1 VNYYSLI
8 VQYLPSLDDSPSA
21 VSNKEPVMIQTLRN
35 AINPSHLLF
44 VSLLVL
50 GLLAGCGG
58 GAPGAGGG
66 GTPGTPGT
74 PGTAPA
80 APNVS
85 LAFAIK
91 QSQLTWPAVSGATH
105 YRIWESPD
113 DSTAFTQ
120 VGGDQTSTSTTR
132 PLALHLQLNA
142 RYRVQACNTSGCT
155 NSATVT
161 VASQLTPTNLRLAVG
176 YVKASNTA
184 ADDQFGSSVALSDDG
199 NTLAVGAPGEDGSA
213 SNSGAVYVFT
223 RSGGSWSQQGS
234 PIKAT
239 SPAANDRFG
248 SAVALSNDGNT
259 LAVGAPGRNVDEGS
273 VYIFLRT
280 GTSWSEE
287 DNLTASNAGANDQ
300 FGASVALSNDGN
312 TLAVGAPFED
322 SSTTGINN
330 GTNEGAS
337 DSGAAYVF
345 VRSGISWS
353 EEAYIKPSI
362 TSAQDNFG
370 TAVALSNDGNTLAV
384 GAPGEDDTA
393 TDSGAAYVFVRSGT
407 SWSQEAY
414 LKASNPDA
422 QDAFG
427 HSLAL
432 SGDGSTLAVG
442 AYREASNATVIG
454 GDESNNSAP
463 DSGAVYVFLRSGT
476 AWNQQAY
483 VKASNTQADD
493 QFGWALA
500 LSSDGNTLV
509 VGARYED
516 SNATGVGGDQTNNTP
531 TNSGAAY
538 AFVRSGTIWTQ
549 RSYVKASNTGS
560 GDQFAWSLALS
571 ADGNTLAVG
580 ANNEDSNATGVGGN
594 PDDDST
600 NDSGATYLY

>member
-1 VNYYSLI
+1 
-8 VQYLPSLDDSPSA
+8 
-21 VSNKEPVMIQTLRN
+21 
-35 AINPSHLLF
+35 
-44 VSLLVL
+44 
-50 GLLAGCGG
+50 
-58 GAPGAGGG
+58 
-66 GTPGTPGT
+66 
-74 PGTAPA
+74 
-80 APNVS
+80 
-85 LAFAIK
+85 
-91 QSQLTWPAVSGATH
+91 
-105 YRIWESPD
+105 
-113 DSTAFTQ
+113 
-120 VGGDQTSTSTTR
+120 
-132 PLALHLQLNA
+132 
-142 RYRVQACNTSGCT
+142 
-155 NSATVT
+155 
-161 VASQLTPTNLRLAVG
+161 LAVG

-184 ADDQFGSSVALSDDG
+184 ANDEFGTSVALSGDG

-259 LAVGAPGRNVDEGS
+259 LAVGAPGRNADAGS
-273 VYIFLRT
+273 AYVFVRSGI
-280 GTSWSEE
+280 SWTEE
-287 DNLTASNAGANDQ
+287 DNRTASNAGAGDQ
-300 FGASVALSNDGN
+300 FGTSVALSNDGN
-312 TLAVGAPFED
+312 TLAVGAPFEN
-322 SSTTGINN
+322 SSVTGINQPSD
-330 GTNEGAS
+330 ELAD

-345 VRSGISWS
+345 VRSVATWS
-353 EEAYIKPSI
+353 QEAFVKASN
-362 TSAQDNFG
+362 TDEQDNFG
-370 TAVALSNDGNTLAV
+370 RAVVLSNDGNTLAV
-384 GAPGEDDTA
+384 GAPGEDSADSANQNDETA
-393 TDSGAAYVFVRSGT
+393 LSSGAAYVYFRSGT
-407 SWSQEAY
+407 AWDLTPPAY
-414 LKASNPDA
+414 IKASNPDA

-454 GDESNNSAP
+454 GDQSNNSAP

-476 AWNQQAY
+476 TWNQQAY
-483 VKASNTQADD
+483 VKASNTQFND

-538 AFVRSGTIWTQ
+538 AFVRSGGTWAQ

-571 ADGNTLAVG
+571 ADGNTLTVG
-580 ANNEDSNATGVGGN
+580 ANNEDSNATGVGGD
-594 PDDDST
+594 PD
-600 NDSGATYLY
+600 NDGTLNSGAAYLY

>member
-1 VNYYSLI
+1 
-8 VQYLPSLDDSPSA
+8 
-21 VSNKEPVMIQTLRN
+21 MIQTLRY
-35 AINPSHLLF
+35 AINPSHLPF

-74 PGTAPA
+74 SGTAPA

-91 QSQLTWPAVSGATH
+91 QSQLSWPAVSGATH
-105 YRIWESPD
+105 YRIWESPN

-161 VASQLTPTNLRLAVG
+161 VASQLTPTSLRLAVG

-184 ADDQFGSSVALSDDG
+184 ADDGFGTSVALSGDG

-248 SAVALSNDGNT
+248 GAVALSNDGNT
-259 LAVGAPGRNVDEGS
+259 LAVGAPGRNADAGS
-273 VYIFLRT
+273 AYVFVRS
-280 GTSWSEE
+280 GTSWTEE
-287 DNLTASNAGANDQ
+287 DNRTASNAGAGDE

-322 SSTTGINN
+322 SSVTGINQPS
-330 GTNEGAS
+330 NELAS
-337 DSGAAYVF
+337 NSGAAYVF
-345 VRSGISWS
+345 VRSVASWNQ
-353 EEAYIKPSI
+353 EAFVKASN
-362 TSAQDNFG
+362 TGAQDNFG
-370 TAVALSNDGNTLAV
+370 RAVVLSNDGNTLAV
-384 GAPGEDDTA
+384 GAPGQDDTA
-393 TDSGAAYVFVRSGT
+393 PGSGAAYVFVRSVAT
-407 SWSQEAY
+407 WDQEAFV
-414 LKASNPDA
+414 KASNPDA

-454 GDESNNSAP
+454 GDQSNNSAP

-476 AWNQQAY
+476 TWNQQAY

-538 AFVRSGTIWTQ
+538 AFVRSGGTWAQ

-594 PDDDST
+594 PDDDSVS
-600 NDSGATYLY
+600 NSGAAYLY

>member
-1 VNYYSLI
+1 MTQTPLHAFKPSRPLFSFLLI
-8 VQYLPSLDDSPSA
+8 
-21 VSNKEPVMIQTLRN
+21 
-35 AINPSHLLF
+35 
-44 VSLLVL
+44 L

-58 GAPGAGGG
+58 AAPGPGGG
-66 GTPGTPGT
+66 GTPGTPE
-74 PGTAPA
+74 TAPA

-91 QSQLTWPAVSGATH
+91 QSQLSWPAVSGATH
-105 YRIWESPD
+105 YRIWESPNE
-113 DSTAFTQ
+113 STDFTQ
-120 VGGDQTSTSTTR
+120 VGGDQTSTSATR

-184 ADDQFGSSVALSDDG
+184 ADDGFGTSVALSGDG
-199 NTLAVGAPGEDGSA
+199 NTLAVGAPGEDGTF

-223 RSGGSWSQQGS
+223 RSGGSWIQPGS

-239 SPAANDRFG
+239 SPALGDRFG

-259 LAVGAPGRNVDEGS
+259 LAVGAPGRNADAGS
-273 VYIFLRT
+273 AYVFVRSGDT
-280 GTSWSEE
+280 WTQE
-287 DNLTASNAGANDQ
+287 DNRTASNAGAGDE
-300 FGASVALSNDGN
+300 FGTSVALSNDGN

-322 SSTTGINN
+322 SSVTGINQPS
-330 GTNEGAS
+330 NELAS
-337 DSGAAYVF
+337 NSGAAYVF
-345 VRSGISWS
+345 VRSDASWNQ
-353 EEAYIKPSI
+353 EAFVKASN
-362 TSAQDNFG
+362 TDEQDNFG
-370 TAVALSNDGNTLAV
+370 RAVVLSNDGNTLAV
-384 GAPGEDDTA
+384 GAPGEDSADSANQNDETA
-393 TDSGAAYVFVRSGT
+393 LSSGAAYVYFRSGT
-407 SWSQEAY
+407 AWDLTPPAY
-414 LKASNPDA
+414 IKASNPDA

-454 GDESNNSAP
+454 GDQSNNSAS

-476 AWNQQAY
+476 TWNQQAY

-538 AFVRSGTIWTQ
+538 AFVRSGGTWAQ

-594 PDDDST
+594 PDDDSVS
-600 NDSGATYLY
+600 NSGSAYLY

>member
-1 VNYYSLI
+1 LSINLTI
-8 VQYLPSLDDSPSA
+8 
-21 VSNKEPVMIQTLRN
+21 SN
-35 AINPSHLLF
+35 
-44 VSLLVL
+44 
-50 GLLAGCGG
+50 
-58 GAPGAGGG
+58 
-66 GTPGTPGT
+66 
-74 PGTAPA
+74 
-80 APNVS
+80 
-85 LAFAIK
+85 
-91 QSQLTWPAVSGATH
+91 
-105 YRIWESPD
+105 
-113 DSTAFTQ
+113 
-120 VGGDQTSTSTTR
+120 
-132 PLALHLQLNA
+132 
-142 RYRVQACNTSGCT
+142 
-155 NSATVT
+155 
-161 VASQLTPTNLRLAVG
+161 
-176 YVKASNTA
+176 
-184 ADDQFGSSVALSDDG
+184 
-199 NTLAVGAPGEDGSA
+199 
-213 SNSGAVYVFT
+213 VFT

-248 SAVALSNDGNT
+248 SAVALSSNGDT

-312 TLAVGAPFED
+312 RLAVGTPFED
-322 SSTTGINN
+322 SDTTGINN
-330 GTNEGAS
+330 ATNESAS
-337 DSGAAYVF
+337 NSGAAYVF

-353 EEAYIKPSI
+353 EEAYVKASN
-362 TSAQDNFG
+362 TGTDDNFG
-370 TAVALSNDGNTLAV
+370 TSVALSNDGDTLTV

-454 GDESNNSAP
+454 GDESNNSAT

-476 AWNQQAY
+476 TWNQQAY
-483 VKASNTQADD
+483 VKASNSEADD
-493 QFGWALA
+493 QFGWSLA
-500 LSSDGNTLV
+500 LSADGNTLV
-509 VGARYED
+509 VGANNEE
-516 SNATGVGGDQTNNTP
+516 SNATGVGGDQTNNTS
-531 TNSGAAY
+531 TDSGAAY
-538 AFVRSGTIWTQ
+538 AFVRSGSTWVQ

>member
-1 VNYYSLI
+1 
-8 VQYLPSLDDSPSA
+8 
-21 VSNKEPVMIQTLRN
+21 MIQRLRN
-35 AINPSHLLF
+35 AINPSHPLF

-58 GAPGAGGG
+58 AAPGPGGG
-66 GTPGTPGT
+66 GTPGTPE
-74 PGTAPA
+74 TAPA

-91 QSQLTWPAVSGATH
+91 QSQLSWPAVSGATH
-105 YRIWESPD
+105 YRIWESPN

-184 ADDQFGSSVALSDDG
+184 ANDEFGTSVALSGDG

-213 SNSGAVYVFT
+213 SDSGAVYVFT

-239 SPAANDRFG
+239 SPALGDRFG

-259 LAVGAPGRNVDEGS
+259 LVVGAPGRNVDAGS
-273 VYIFLRT
+273 AYVFVRSGI
-280 GTSWSEE
+280 SWTEE
-287 DNLTASNAGANDQ
+287 DNLTASNAEAGDG

-322 SSTTGINN
+322 SSVTGINQPS
-330 GTNEGAS
+330 NELAS
-337 DSGAAYVF
+337 NSGAAYVF
-345 VRSGISWS
+345 VRSVASWNQ
-353 EEAYIKPSI
+353 EAFVKASN
-362 TSAQDNFG
+362 TDEQDNFG
-370 TAVALSNDGNTLAV
+370 RAVVLSNDGNTLAV
-384 GAPGEDDTA
+384 GAPGEDSADSANQNDETA
-393 TDSGAAYVFVRSGT
+393 LSSGAAYVYFRSGAAWDLT
-407 SWSQEAY
+407 PPAY
-414 LKASNPDA
+414 IKASNPDA

-454 GDESNNSAP
+454 GDQSNNSAS
-463 DSGAVYVFLRSGT
+463 DSGAVYVFLLSGT
-476 AWNQQAY
+476 TWNQQAY
-483 VKASNTQADD
+483 VKASNAQADD
-493 QFGWALA
+493 QFGWSLA

-516 SNATGVGGDQTNNTP
+516 SNATGVGGGQTDVP
-531 TNSGAAY
+531 IASSNSGAVY
-538 AFVRSGTIWTQ
+538 SFVRSGGTWAQ

-571 ADGNTLAVG
+571 ADGNTLTVG
-580 ANNEDSNATGVGGN
+580 ANNEDSNATGVGGD
-594 PDDDST
+594 PD
-600 NDSGATYLY
+600 NDGTLNSGAAYLY

>member
-1 VNYYSLI
+1 
-8 VQYLPSLDDSPSA
+8 
-21 VSNKEPVMIQTLRN
+21 
-35 AINPSHLLF
+35 
-44 VSLLVL
+44 
-50 GLLAGCGG
+50 
-58 GAPGAGGG
+58 
-66 GTPGTPGT
+66 
-74 PGTAPA
+74 
-80 APNVS
+80 
-85 LAFAIK
+85 
-91 QSQLTWPAVSGATH
+91 
-105 YRIWESPD
+105 
-113 DSTAFTQ
+113 

-248 SAVALSNDGNT
+248 SAVALSSNGDT

-312 TLAVGAPFED
+312 RLAVGTPFED
-322 SSTTGINN
+322 SDTTGINN
-330 GTNEGAS
+330 ATNESAS
-337 DSGAAYVF
+337 NSGAAYVF

-353 EEAYIKPSI
+353 EEAY
-362 TSAQDNFG
+362 
-370 TAVALSNDGNTLAV
+370 V
-384 GAPGEDDTA
+384 
-393 TDSGAAYVFVRSGT
+393 
-407 SWSQEAY
+407 
-414 LKASNPDA
+414 KASNPDA

-454 GDESNNSAP
+454 GDESNNSAT

-476 AWNQQAY
+476 TWNQQAY
-483 VKASNTQADD
+483 VKASNSEADD
-493 QFGWALA
+493 QFGWSLA
-500 LSSDGNTLV
+500 LSADGNTLV
-509 VGARYED
+509 VGANNEE
-516 SNATGVGGDQTNNTP
+516 SNATGVGGDQTNNTS
-531 TNSGAAY
+531 TDSGAAY
-538 AFVRSGTIWTQ
+538 AFVRSGSTWVQ

-594 PDDDST
+594 PDDDSVS
-600 NDSGATYLY
+600 NSGAAYLY

>member
-1 VNYYSLI
+1 
-8 VQYLPSLDDSPSA
+8 
-21 VSNKEPVMIQTLRN
+21 MIQTLRN
-35 AINPSHLLF
+35 AINPPHLLF

-58 GAPGAGGG
+58 AAPGPGGG

-105 YRIWESPD
+105 YRIWESPN

-132 PLALHLQLNA
+132 PLALHLQLNF

-184 ADDQFGSSVALSDDG
+184 ANDGFGTSVALSGDG

-239 SPAANDRFG
+239 GTALNDRFG
-248 SAVALSNDGNT
+248 SAVALSSDGNT
-259 LAVGAPGRNVDEGS
+259 LAVGAPGRNVDAGS
-273 VYIFLRT
+273 V
-280 GTSWSEE
+280 
-287 DNLTASNAGANDQ
+287 
-300 FGASVALSNDGN
+300 
-312 TLAVGAPFED
+312 
-322 SSTTGINN
+322 
-330 GTNEGAS
+330 
-337 DSGAAYVF
+337 YVF
-345 VRSGISWS
+345 VRSGTSWT
-353 EEAYIKPSI
+353 EEGNL
-362 TSAQDNFG
+362 SATNAGANDGFG
-370 TAVALSNDGNTLAV
+370 TSVALSNDGNTLAV
-384 GAPGEDDTA
+384 GAPGEDGSNTGIDPPSNELA
-393 TDSGAAYVFVRSGT
+393 SNSGAAYVFVRSSSIWGQEAYVKASNTGANDGFGT
-407 SWSQEAY
+407 SVALSNDGNALAVGAPGQDDTATDSGGAYVFVRSVATWSQEAFV
-414 LKASNPDA
+414 KASNPDA

-454 GDESNNSAP
+454 GDQSNNSAS

-476 AWNQQAY
+476 TWNQQAY

-538 AFVRSGTIWTQ
+538 AFVRSGGTWAQ

-594 PDDDST
+594 PDDDSVS
-600 NDSGATYLY
+600 NSGAAYLY

>member
-1 VNYYSLI
+1 
-8 VQYLPSLDDSPSA
+8 
-21 VSNKEPVMIQTLRN
+21 MTQTLRY
-35 AINPSHLLF
+35 AINPSHFLF

-66 GTPGTPGT
+66 GTPGTPE
-74 PGTAPA
+74 TAPA

-91 QSQLTWPAVSGATH
+91 QSQLSWPAVSGATH
-105 YRIWESPD
+105 YRIWESPNE
-113 DSTAFTQ
+113 STDFTQ
-120 VGGDQTSTSTTR
+120 VGGDQTSTSATR

-184 ADDQFGSSVALSDDG
+184 ANDEFGTSVALSGDG

-259 LAVGAPGRNVDEGS
+259 LAVGAPGRNADAGS
-273 VYIFLRT
+273 AYVFVRSGI
-280 GTSWSEE
+280 SWTEE
-287 DNLTASNAGANDQ
+287 DNRTASNAGAGDQ
-300 FGASVALSNDGN
+300 FGTSVALSNDGN
-312 TLAVGAPFED
+312 TLAVGAPFEN
-322 SSTTGINN
+322 SSVTGINQPSD
-330 GTNEGAS
+330 ELAD

-345 VRSGISWS
+345 VRSVATWS
-353 EEAYIKPSI
+353 QEAFVKASN
-362 TSAQDNFG
+362 TDEQDNFG
-370 TAVALSNDGNTLAV
+370 RAVVLSNDGNTLAV
-384 GAPGEDDTA
+384 GAPGEDSADSANQNDETA
-393 TDSGAAYVFVRSGT
+393 LSSGAAYVYFRSGT
-407 SWSQEAY
+407 AWDLTPPAY
-414 LKASNPDA
+414 IKASNPDA

-454 GDESNNSAP
+454 GDQSNNSAP

-476 AWNQQAY
+476 TWNQQAY
-483 VKASNTQADD
+483 VKASNTQFND

-538 AFVRSGTIWTQ
+538 AFVRSGGTWAQ

-571 ADGNTLAVG
+571 ADGNTLTVG
-580 ANNEDSNATGVGGN
+580 ANNEDSNATGVGGD
-594 PDDDST
+594 PD
-600 NDSGATYLY
+600 NDGTLNSGAAYLY

>member
-1 VNYYSLI
+1 
-8 VQYLPSLDDSPSA
+8 
-21 VSNKEPVMIQTLRN
+21 MIQRLRN
-35 AINPSHLLF
+35 AINPSHPLF

-58 GAPGAGGG
+58 AAPGPGGG
-66 GTPGTPGT
+66 GTPGTPE
-74 PGTAPA
+74 TAPA

-91 QSQLTWPAVSGATH
+91 QSQLSWPAVSGATH
-105 YRIWESPD
+105 YRIWESPN

-184 ADDQFGSSVALSDDG
+184 ADDGFGTSVALSGDG

-213 SNSGAVYVFT
+213 SDSGAVYVFT

-239 SPAANDRFG
+239 SPALGDRFG

-259 LAVGAPGRNVDEGS
+259 LVVGAPGRNVDAGS
-273 VYIFLRT
+273 AYVFVRSGI
-280 GTSWSEE
+280 SWTEE
-287 DNLTASNAGANDQ
+287 DNLTASNAEAGDG

-322 SSTTGINN
+322 SSVTGI
-330 GTNEGAS
+330 TQPSNELAS
-337 DSGAAYVF
+337 NSGAAYVF
-345 VRSGISWS
+345 VRSVASWNQ
-353 EEAYIKPSI
+353 EAFVKASN
-362 TSAQDNFG
+362 TDEQDNFG
-370 TAVALSNDGNTLAV
+370 RAVVLSNDGNTLAV
-384 GAPGEDDTA
+384 GAPGEDSADSANQNDETA
-393 TDSGAAYVFVRSGT
+393 LSSGAAYVYFRSGAAWDLT
-407 SWSQEAY
+407 PPAY
-414 LKASNPDA
+414 IKASNPDA

-454 GDESNNSAP
+454 GDQSNNSAS

-476 AWNQQAY
+476 TWNQQAY

-538 AFVRSGTIWTQ
+538 AFVRSGGTWAQ

-560 GDQFAWSLALS
+560 GDQFAWSLAVS

-594 PDDDST
+594 PDDDSFS
-600 NDSGATYLY
+600 NSGAAYLY

>member
-1 VNYYSLI
+1 
-8 VQYLPSLDDSPSA
+8 
-21 VSNKEPVMIQTLRN
+21 MIQTLRY
-35 AINPSHLLF
+35 AINPSHLPF

-66 GTPGTPGT
+66 GTPGT

-105 YRIWESPD
+105 YRIWESPN

-184 ADDQFGSSVALSDDG
+184 ADDGFGTSVALSGDG

-213 SNSGAVYVFT
+213 SDSGAVYVFT
-223 RSGGSWSQQGS
+223 RSGGSWSQPGS

-259 LAVGAPGRNVDEGS
+259 LAVGAPGRNVDAGS
-273 VYIFLRT
+273 AYVFVRS
-280 GTSWSEE
+280 GTSWTEE
-287 DNLTASNAGANDQ
+287 DNLTASNAGAGDE

-322 SSTTGINN
+322 SSVTGINQPS
-330 GTNEGAS
+330 NELAS
-337 DSGAAYVF
+337 NSGAAYVF
-345 VRSGISWS
+345 VRSVASWS
-353 EEAYIKPSI
+353 QEAFVKASN
-362 TSAQDNFG
+362 TGAQDNFG
-370 TAVALSNDGNTLAV
+370 RAVALSNDGNTLAV

-393 TDSGAAYVFVRSGT
+393 PGSGAAYVFVRSVAT
-407 SWSQEAY
+407 WDQEAFV
-414 LKASNPDA
+414 KASNPDA

-454 GDESNNSAP
+454 GDQSNNSAP

-476 AWNQQAY
+476 TWNQQAY

-538 AFVRSGTIWTQ
+538 AFVRSGGTWAQ

-594 PDDDST
+594 PDDDSVS
-600 NDSGATYLY
+600 NSGAAYLY

>member
-1 VNYYSLI
+1 
-8 VQYLPSLDDSPSA
+8 
-21 VSNKEPVMIQTLRN
+21 MIQTLRY
-35 AINPSHLLF
+35 AINPSHLPF

-91 QSQLTWPAVSGATH
+91 QSQLSWPAVSGATH
-105 YRIWESPD
+105 YRIWESPN

-184 ADDQFGSSVALSDDG
+184 ADDGFGTSVALSGDG
-199 NTLAVGAPGEDGSA
+199 NTLAVGAPGEDGSV

-248 SAVALSNDGNT
+248 GAVALSNDGNT
-259 LAVGAPGRNVDEGS
+259 LAVGAPGRNVDTGS
-273 VYIFLRT
+273 AYVFVRSS
-280 GTSWSEE
+280 GTWTQQN
-287 DNLTASNAGANDQ
+287 NLTAPNAEANDG
-300 FGASVALSNDGN
+300 FGTSVALSNDGN
-312 TLAVGAPFED
+312 TLAVGASRED
-322 SSTTGINN
+322 SNATIIGGNQ
-330 GTNEGAS
+330 S
-337 DSGAAYVF
+337 DNS
-345 VRSGISWS
+345 
-353 EEAYIKPSI
+353 
-362 TSAQDNFG
+362 
-370 TAVALSNDGNTLAV
+370 
-384 GAPGEDDTA
+384 A
-393 TDSGAAYVFVRSGT
+393 TDSGAAYVFLRSGT
-407 SWSQEAY
+407 TWDIEAYIKASNTGANDGFGTSVALSNDGNALAVGAPGQDDTATDSGGAYVFARSVATWSQEAFV
-414 LKASNPDA
+414 KASNPDA

-454 GDESNNSAP
+454 GDQSNNSAS

-476 AWNQQAY
+476 TWNQQAY

-538 AFVRSGTIWTQ
+538 AFVRSGGTWAQ

-594 PDDDST
+594 PDDDSVS
-600 NDSGATYLY
+600 NSGAAYLY

>member
-1 VNYYSLI
+1 
-8 VQYLPSLDDSPSA
+8 
-21 VSNKEPVMIQTLRN
+21 MIQTLLD
-35 AINPSHLLF
+35 AFKPSRPLFSFLLI
-44 VSLLVL
+44 L

-58 GAPGAGGG
+58 AAPEPGGG
-66 GTPGTPGT
+66 GTPGTPE
-74 PGTAPA
+74 TAPA

-91 QSQLTWPAVSGATH
+91 QSQLSWPAVSGATH
-105 YRIWESPD
+105 YRIWESPNE
-113 DSTAFTQ
+113 STDFTQ
-120 VGGDQTSTSTTR
+120 VGGDQTSTSATR

-161 VASQLTPTNLRLAVG
+161 VASQLTPTSLRLAVG

-184 ADDQFGSSVALSDDG
+184 ANDEFGTSVALSGDG

-213 SNSGAVYVFT
+213 SNSGGVYVFT
-223 RSGGSWSQQGS
+223 RSGGSWSQPGS

-239 SPAANDRFG
+239 DAALGDRFG

-259 LAVGAPGRNVDEGS
+259 LAVGAPGRNVDAGS
-273 VYIFLRT
+273 AYVFVRSGI
-280 GTSWSEE
+280 SWTEE
-287 DNLTASNAGANDQ
+287 DNLTASNAEAGDG

-322 SSTTGINN
+322 SSVTGINQPSD
-330 GTNEGAS
+330 ALAD

-345 VRSGISWS
+345 VRSVASWS
-353 EEAYIKPSI
+353 QEAFVKASN
-362 TSAQDNFG
+362 TGAEDNFG
-370 TAVALSNDGNTLAV
+370 RSVVLSNDGNTLAV
-384 GAPGEDDTA
+384 GAPGEDSADSANQNDETA
-393 TDSGAAYVFVRSGT
+393 LSSGAAYVYFRSGAAWDLT
-407 SWSQEAY
+407 PPAY
-414 LKASNPDA
+414 IKASNPDA

-454 GDESNNSAP
+454 GDQSNNSAS
-463 DSGAVYVFLRSGT
+463 DSGAVYVFLLSGT
-476 AWNQQAY
+476 TWNQQAY
-483 VKASNTQADD
+483 VKASNAQADD

-538 AFVRSGTIWTQ
+538 AFVRSGGTWAQ

-580 ANNEDSNATGVGGN
+580 ANNEDSNATGVGGD
-594 PDDDST
+594 PD
-600 NDSGATYLY
+600 NDGTDNSGAAYLY

>member
-1 VNYYSLI
+1 
-8 VQYLPSLDDSPSA
+8 
-21 VSNKEPVMIQTLRN
+21 MTQTLRY
-35 AINPSHLLF
+35 AINPSHFLF

-66 GTPGTPGT
+66 GTPGTPE
-74 PGTAPA
+74 TAPA

-91 QSQLTWPAVSGATH
+91 QSQLSWPAVSGATH
-105 YRIWESPD
+105 YRIWESPNE
-113 DSTAFTQ
+113 STDFTQ

-184 ADDQFGSSVALSDDG
+184 ANDEFGTSVALSGDG

-259 LAVGAPGRNVDEGS
+259 LAVGAPGRNADAGS
-273 VYIFLRT
+273 AYVFVRSGI
-280 GTSWSEE
+280 SWTEE
-287 DNLTASNAGANDQ
+287 DNRTASNAGAGDQ
-300 FGASVALSNDGN
+300 FGTSVALSNDGN
-312 TLAVGAPFED
+312 TLAVGAPFEN
-322 SSTTGINN
+322 SSVTGINQPSD
-330 GTNEGAS
+330 ELAD

-345 VRSGISWS
+345 VRSVATWS
-353 EEAYIKPSI
+353 QEAFVKASN
-362 TSAQDNFG
+362 TDEQDNFG
-370 TAVALSNDGNTLAV
+370 RAVVLSNDGNTLAV
-384 GAPGEDDTA
+384 GAPGEDSADSANQNDETA
-393 TDSGAAYVFVRSGT
+393 LSSGAAYVYFRSGT
-407 SWSQEAY
+407 AWDLTPPAY
-414 LKASNPDA
+414 IKASNPDA

-454 GDESNNSAP
+454 GDQSNNSAP

-476 AWNQQAY
+476 TWNQQAY

-538 AFVRSGTIWTQ
+538 AFVRSGGTWAQ

-571 ADGNTLAVG
+571 ADGNTLTVG
-580 ANNEDSNATGVGGN
+580 ANNEDSNATGVGGD
-594 PDDDST
+594 PD
-600 NDSGATYLY
+600 NDGTLNSGAAYLY

>member
-1 VNYYSLI
+1 
-8 VQYLPSLDDSPSA
+8 
-21 VSNKEPVMIQTLRN
+21 
-35 AINPSHLLF
+35 
-44 VSLLVL
+44 
-50 GLLAGCGG
+50 
-58 GAPGAGGG
+58 
-66 GTPGTPGT
+66 
-74 PGTAPA
+74 
-80 APNVS
+80 
-85 LAFAIK
+85 
-91 QSQLTWPAVSGATH
+91 
-105 YRIWESPD
+105 
-113 DSTAFTQ
+113 
-120 VGGDQTSTSTTR
+120 
-132 PLALHLQLNA
+132 
-142 RYRVQACNTSGCT
+142 
-155 NSATVT
+155 

>member
-1 VNYYSLI
+1 
-8 VQYLPSLDDSPSA
+8 
-21 VSNKEPVMIQTLRN
+21 MIQTLRN

-259 LAVGAPGRNVDEGS
+259 LAVGAPGRNVDAGWAYVFVRS
-273 VYIFLRT
+273 S
-280 GTSWSEE
+280 GTWTQQN
-287 DNLTASNAGANDQ
+287 NLTAPNAEANDG
-300 FGASVALSNDGN
+300 FGTSVALSNDGN

-322 SSTTGINN
+322 SSTTGINT
-330 GTNEGAS
+330 GPNEGAS
-337 DSGAAYVF
+337 
-345 VRSGISWS
+345 
-353 EEAYIKPSI
+353 
-362 TSAQDNFG
+362 
-370 TAVALSNDGNTLAV
+370 
-384 GAPGEDDTA
+384 
-393 TDSGAAYVFVRSGT
+393 DSGAAYVFVRSGT

-414 LKASNPDA
+414 VKASNTGA
-422 QDAFG
+422 QDNFG
-427 HSLAL
+427 TAVAL

-442 AYREASNATVIG
+442 AYREASNATGIG
-454 GDESNNSAP
+454 GDESNNSAT

-476 AWNQQAY
+476 TWNQQAY

-538 AFVRSGTIWTQ
+538 AFVRSSGIWTQ

-580 ANNEDSNATGVGGN
+580 ANNEDGNATGVGGS
-594 PDDDST
+594 PDNDST

>member
-1 VNYYSLI
+1 
-8 VQYLPSLDDSPSA
+8 
-21 VSNKEPVMIQTLRN
+21 MIQRLRN
-35 AINPSHLLF
+35 AINPSHPLF

-58 GAPGAGGG
+58 AAPGPGGG
-66 GTPGTPGT
+66 GTPGTPE
-74 PGTAPA
+74 TAPA

-91 QSQLTWPAVSGATH
+91 QSQLSWPAVSGATH
-105 YRIWESPD
+105 YRIWESPN

-184 ADDQFGSSVALSDDG
+184 ANDEFGTSVALSGDG

-213 SNSGAVYVFT
+213 SDSGAVYVFT

-239 SPAANDRFG
+239 SPALGDRFG

-259 LAVGAPGRNVDEGS
+259 LVVGAPGRNVDAGS
-273 VYIFLRT
+273 AYVFVRSGI
-280 GTSWSEE
+280 SWTEE
-287 DNLTASNAGANDQ
+287 DNLTASNAEAGDG

-322 SSTTGINN
+322 SSVTGINQPS
-330 GTNEGAS
+330 NELAS
-337 DSGAAYVF
+337 NSGAAYVF
-345 VRSGISWS
+345 VRSDASWNQ
-353 EEAYIKPSI
+353 EAFVKASN
-362 TSAQDNFG
+362 TDEQDNFG
-370 TAVALSNDGNTLAV
+370 RAVVLSNDGNTLAV
-384 GAPGEDDTA
+384 GAPGEDSADSANQNDETA
-393 TDSGAAYVFVRSGT
+393 LSSGAAYVYFRSGAAWDLT
-407 SWSQEAY
+407 PPAY
-414 LKASNPDA
+414 IKASNPDA

-454 GDESNNSAP
+454 GDQSNNSAS
-463 DSGAVYVFLRSGT
+463 DSGAVYVFLLSGT
-476 AWNQQAY
+476 TWNQQAY
-483 VKASNTQADD
+483 VKASNAQADD
-493 QFGWALA
+493 QFGWSLA

-516 SNATGVGGDQTNNTP
+516 SNATGVGGGQTDVP
-531 TNSGAAY
+531 IASSNSGAVY
-538 AFVRSGTIWTQ
+538 SFVRSGGTWAQ

-580 ANNEDSNATGVGGN
+580 ANNEDSNATGVGGD
-594 PDDDST
+594 PD
-600 NDSGATYLY
+600 NDGTLNSGAAYLY

>member
-1 VNYYSLI
+1 
-8 VQYLPSLDDSPSA
+8 
-21 VSNKEPVMIQTLRN
+21 
-35 AINPSHLLF
+35 
-44 VSLLVL
+44 
-50 GLLAGCGG
+50 
-58 GAPGAGGG
+58 
-66 GTPGTPGT
+66 
-74 PGTAPA
+74 
-80 APNVS
+80 
-85 LAFAIK
+85 
-91 QSQLTWPAVSGATH
+91 
-105 YRIWESPD
+105 
-113 DSTAFTQ
+113 
-120 VGGDQTSTSTTR
+120 
-132 PLALHLQLNA
+132 
-142 RYRVQACNTSGCT
+142 
-155 NSATVT
+155 
-161 VASQLTPTNLRLAVG
+161 
-176 YVKASNTA
+176 
-184 ADDQFGSSVALSDDG
+184 
-199 NTLAVGAPGEDGSA
+199 
-213 SNSGAVYVFT
+213 
-223 RSGGSWSQQGS
+223 
-234 PIKAT
+234 
-239 SPAANDRFG
+239 
-248 SAVALSNDGNT
+248 

>member
-1 VNYYSLI
+1 
-8 VQYLPSLDDSPSA
+8 
-21 VSNKEPVMIQTLRN
+21 MIQTLRY
-35 AINPSHLLF
+35 AINPSHLSF

-58 GAPGAGGG
+58 GAPGAGSG

-91 QSQLTWPAVSGATH
+91 QSQLSWPAVSGATH
-105 YRIWESPD
+105 YRIWESPN

-184 ADDQFGSSVALSDDG
+184 ANDEFGTSVALSGDG

-213 SNSGAVYVFT
+213 SDSGAVYVFT

-239 SPAANDRFG
+239 SPALGDRFG

-259 LAVGAPGRNVDEGS
+259 LAVGAPGRNADAGS
-273 VYIFLRT
+273 AYVFVRS
-280 GTSWSEE
+280 GTSWTEE
-287 DNLTASNAGANDQ
+287 DNRTASNAGAGDQ
-300 FGASVALSNDGN
+300 FGTSVALSNDGN

-322 SSTTGINN
+322 SSVTGINQPS
-330 GTNEGAS
+330 NELAS
-337 DSGAAYVF
+337 NSGAAYVF
-345 VRSGISWS
+345 VRSVATWNQ
-353 EEAYIKPSI
+353 EAFVKASN
-362 TSAQDNFG
+362 TGAQDNFG
-370 TAVALSNDGNTLAV
+370 RAVVLSNDGNTLAV
-384 GAPGEDDTA
+384 GAPGQDDTA
-393 TDSGAAYVFVRSGT
+393 PGSGAAYVYFRSGAAWDLT
-407 SWSQEAY
+407 PPAY
-414 LKASNPDA
+414 IKASNPDA

-427 HSLAL
+427 YSLAL

-454 GDESNNSAP
+454 GDQSNNSAS

-476 AWNQQAY
+476 TWNQQAY

-538 AFVRSGTIWTQ
+538 AFVRSGGTWAQ

-560 GDQFAWSLALS
+560 GDQFAWSLAVS

-580 ANNEDSNATGVGGN
+580 ANNEDSNASGVGGN
-594 PDDDST
+594 PDDDSFS
-600 NDSGATYLY
+600 NSGAAYLY

>member
-1 VNYYSLI
+1 
-8 VQYLPSLDDSPSA
+8 
-21 VSNKEPVMIQTLRN
+21 MIQTLRY
-35 AINPSHLLF
+35 AINPSHLPF

-74 PGTAPA
+74 SGTAPA

-91 QSQLTWPAVSGATH
+91 QSQLSWPAVSGATH
-105 YRIWESPD
+105 YRIWESPN

-161 VASQLTPTNLRLAVG
+161 VASQLTPTSLRLAVG

-184 ADDQFGSSVALSDDG
+184 ADDGFGTSVALSGDG

-248 SAVALSNDGNT
+248 GAVALSNDGNT
-259 LAVGAPGRNVDEGS
+259 LAVGAPGRNADAGS
-273 VYIFLRT
+273 AYVFVRS
-280 GTSWSEE
+280 GTSWTEE
-287 DNLTASNAGANDQ
+287 DNRTASNAGAGDE

-322 SSTTGINN
+322 SSVTGINQPS
-330 GTNEGAS
+330 NELAS
-337 DSGAAYVF
+337 NSGAAYVF
-345 VRSGISWS
+345 VRSVASWNQ
-353 EEAYIKPSI
+353 EAFVKASN
-362 TSAQDNFG
+362 TGAQDNFG
-370 TAVALSNDGNTLAV
+370 RAVVLSNDGNTLAV
-384 GAPGEDDTA
+384 GAPGQDDTA
-393 TDSGAAYVFVRSGT
+393 PGSGAAYVFVRSVAT
-407 SWSQEAY
+407 WDQEAFV
-414 LKASNPDA
+414 KASNPDA

-454 GDESNNSAP
+454 GDQSNNSAP

-476 AWNQQAY
+476 TWNQQAY
-483 VKASNTQADD
+483 VKA
-493 QFGWALA
+493 
-500 LSSDGNTLV
+500 TL
-509 VGARYED
+509 
-516 SNATGVGGDQTNNTP
+516 N
-531 TNSGAAY
+531 
-538 AFVRSGTIWTQ
+538 
-549 RSYVKASNTGS
+549 K
-560 GDQFAWSLALS
+560 
-571 ADGNTLAVG
+571 
-580 ANNEDSNATGVGGN
+580 
-594 PDDDST
+594 
-600 NDSGATYLY
+600 

>member
-1 VNYYSLI
+1 
-8 VQYLPSLDDSPSA
+8 
-21 VSNKEPVMIQTLRN
+21 MIQRLRN
-35 AINPSHLLF
+35 AINPSHPLF

-58 GAPGAGGG
+58 AAPGPGGG
-66 GTPGTPGT
+66 GTPGTPE
-74 PGTAPA
+74 TAPA

-91 QSQLTWPAVSGATH
+91 QSQLSWPAVSGATH
-105 YRIWESPD
+105 YRIWESPN

-184 ADDQFGSSVALSDDG
+184 ANDEFGTSVALSGDG

-213 SNSGAVYVFT
+213 SDSGAVYVFT

-239 SPAANDRFG
+239 SPALGDRFG

-259 LAVGAPGRNVDEGS
+259 LVVGAPGRNVDAGS
-273 VYIFLRT
+273 AYVFVRSGI
-280 GTSWSEE
+280 SWTEE
-287 DNLTASNAGANDQ
+287 DNLTASNAEAGDG

-322 SSTTGINN
+322 SSVTGINQPS
-330 GTNEGAS
+330 NELAS
-337 DSGAAYVF
+337 NSGAAYVF
-345 VRSGISWS
+345 VRSVASWNQ
-353 EEAYIKPSI
+353 EAFVKASN
-362 TSAQDNFG
+362 TDEQDNFG
-370 TAVALSNDGNTLAV
+370 RAVVLSNDGNTLAV
-384 GAPGEDDTA
+384 GAPGEDSADSANQNDETA
-393 TDSGAAYVFVRSGT
+393 LSSGAAYVYFRSGAAWDLT
-407 SWSQEAY
+407 PPAY
-414 LKASNPDA
+414 IKASNPDA

-454 GDESNNSAP
+454 GDQSNNSAS
-463 DSGAVYVFLRSGT
+463 DSGAVYVFLLSGT
-476 AWNQQAY
+476 TWNQQAY
-483 VKASNTQADD
+483 VKASNAQADD
-493 QFGWALA
+493 QFGWSLA

-516 SNATGVGGDQTNNTP
+516 SNATGVGGGQTDVP
-531 TNSGAAY
+531 IASSNSGAVY
-538 AFVRSGTIWTQ
+538 SFVRSGGTWAQ

-580 ANNEDSNATGVGGN
+580 ANNEDSNATGVGGD
-594 PDDDST
+594 PD
-600 NDSGATYLY
+600 NDGTLNSGAAYLY